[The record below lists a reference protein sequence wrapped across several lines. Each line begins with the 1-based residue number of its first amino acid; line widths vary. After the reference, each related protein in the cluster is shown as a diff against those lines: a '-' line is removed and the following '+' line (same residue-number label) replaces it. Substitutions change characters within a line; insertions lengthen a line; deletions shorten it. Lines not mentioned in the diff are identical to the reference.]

1 MATSGKEATPEPK
14 QEIASKTNANDSIC
28 SAIILEGNNY
38 KSQGNI
44 FRDKI
49 DTLRQ
54 NNDSVFE
61 DFYILYCFPIYFL
74 GIIGFI
80 IFKILFL
87 SNTIRLWPVIGKIY
101 SEIYFGKTPA
111 RLGCKKRIVLK
122 KRKTKGV

>member
-1 MATSGKEATPEPK
+1 MFAILHATLSLYFYFLFSFL
-14 QEIASKTNANDSIC
+14 QDVS
-28 SAIILEGNNY
+28 
-38 KSQGNI
+38 
-44 FRDKI
+44 
-49 DTLRQ
+49 
-54 NNDSVFE
+54 SVFE
-61 DFYILYCFPIYFL
+61 VFYILDYFPICFL